1 MPRHPLPNKQLFHLR
16 IKTLTYNDE
25 FWNFCHQPQISKKE
39 RDVLSAWN
47 DFPTWVKKHGGDH
60 CLVSLLFYGNIFQNS
75 MGSTWSRFQNA
86 VENHHAACRSFSFME
101 LKPETP
107 APLFAKTISFDPS
120 LKRTDLK
127 KMFDGFLKVMETNDP
142 LRPLAGYYELLP
154 KAKYNDLVRY
164 VEVLSI
170 ARNRHP
176 LPWMRLEKFYTAYS
190 GTAASR
196 RKIIYRDAQKG
207 KNLSYWALRGQ
218 FPKVTPPPK

>member
-1 MPRHPLPNKQLFHLR
+1 MPRHPLPNKELFHLR

-25 FWNFCHQPQISKKE
+25 FWNFCHQPRISKKE
-39 RDVLSAWN
+39 RDVLSAWR
-47 DFPTWVKKHGGDH
+47 DFPAWVKKHGGDH

-86 VENHHAACRSFSFME
+86 VENHHVACRPFSFME

-176 LPWMRLEKFYTAYS
+176 LPWMRLEKLYTAYS
-190 GTAASR
+190 GTATSR